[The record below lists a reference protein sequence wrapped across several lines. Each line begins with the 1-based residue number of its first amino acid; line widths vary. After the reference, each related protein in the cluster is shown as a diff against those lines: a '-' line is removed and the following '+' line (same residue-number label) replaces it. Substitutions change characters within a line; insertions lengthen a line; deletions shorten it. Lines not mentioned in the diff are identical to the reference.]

1 MGRSEAEDLL
11 SRAEKKANSG
21 VGWFGSSSSKWE
33 EAGDL
38 YKNAANAFKIEK
50 RWAESGKAFEKE
62 AACRLQGNETND
74 AMNAFHNAAK
84 SFKKSQPEAAVS
96 ALHQCIK
103 ILVQEGHFRQAAD
116 REKEIA
122 AIFATDNF
130 DPAKARD
137 SFVRAGDWYKQE
149 DANATANQ
157 CYQQAAEISG
167 DLGDYQRALE
177 LYCTVADWSLTSALT
192 KYSVK
197 EYWLR
202 AALCSMAMGD
212 LVLTQK
218 LLDDFSRK
226 DVTFPSTREAKFAH
240 ELMGACE
247 EGDVERYTAAVFQ
260 YDQVTKLDN
269 WKTGVLLKVKKA
281 LEEDEGALT

>member
-1 MGRSEAEDLL
+1 MGKSNAEDYLD
-11 SRAEKKANSG
+11 RAEKKASSS
-21 VGWFGSSSSKWE
+21 VGWFGSSSNKWE

-38 YKNAANAFKIEK
+38 FAQAANAFKVEK
-50 RWAESGKAFEKE
+50 RWTQSGQAFERE
-62 AACRLQGNETND
+62 AACRQHANENND

-84 SFKKSQPEAAVS
+84 SYKKSDPEAAVS
-96 ALHQCIK
+96 SLHQAIK
-103 ILVQEGHFRQAAD
+103 LLVQAGNFRQAAD

-122 AIFATDNF
+122 GVYAQDGLDI
-130 DPAKARD
+130 AKARD

-157 CYQQAAEISG
+157 CYQQAAELSA
-167 DLGDYQRALE
+167 DLQDFPRSME
-177 LYCTVADWSLTSALT
+177 LYQIVADWSLTSALT

-212 LVLTQK
+212 LVTTQR
-218 LLDDFSRK
+218 LLEVFGHK
-226 DVTFPSTREAKFAH
+226 DVTFPSTREAKFAQ

-247 EGDVERYTAAVFQ
+247 EADVERFQNAVYQ

-269 WKTGVLLKVKKA
+269 FKTGVLLRIKKA
-281 LEEDEGALT
+281 LEEDEGGLT

>member
-1 MGRSEAEDLL
+1 MGKSNAEEHLAK
-11 SRAEKKANSG
+11 AEKKASAT
-21 VGWFGSSSSKWE
+21 VGWFGSQSSKWE

-38 YKNAANAFKIEK
+38 FAQAANAFKVEK
-50 RWAESGKAFEKE
+50 RWNEAGKAFERE
-62 AACRLQGNETND
+62 AACRQKANENND
-74 AMNAFHNAAK
+74 AMNAFKNAAN
-84 SFKKSQPEAAVS
+84 SYKKRNPEAAVS
-96 ALHQCIK
+96 ALHQAIK
-103 ILVQEGHFRQAAD
+103 LLIDAGNFRQAAD

-122 AIFATDNF
+122 GIYAQDGL
-130 DPAKARD
+130 DVAKARD

-157 CYQQAAEISG
+157 CYQQAAELSAE
-167 DLGDYQRALE
+167 LGDYQRSME
-177 LYCTVADWSLTSALT
+177 LYQTVADWSLTSALT

-212 LVLTQK
+212 LVTTQR
-218 LLDDFSRK
+218 LLDVFAQK

-240 ELMGACE
+240 ELMLSCE
-247 EGDVERYTAAVFQ
+247 EADVERFTATVYQ

-269 WKTGVLLKVKKA
+269 WKTGVLLKIKKA
-281 LEEDEGALT
+281 LEEDEGGLT

>member
-1 MGRSEAEDLL
+1 MGGSRGDELL
-11 SRAEKKANSG
+11 AKAEKKASSST
-21 VGWFGSSSSKWE
+21 GWFSSSSSKWD

-38 YKNAANAFKIEK
+38 FQQAGNAYKIDQ
-50 RWAESGKAFEKE
+50 RWTDSGRAFERE
-62 AACRLQGNETND
+62 AACRIQAKENND
-74 AMNAFHNAAK
+74 AMNAYHNAAK
-84 SFKKSQPEAAVS
+84 SFKKSNPEAAVS
-96 ALHQCIK
+96 ALHQTIK
-103 ILVQEGHFRQAAD
+103 LLIDAGNFRQAAD

-122 AIFATDNF
+122 NIYAQDNL

-137 SFVRAGDWYKQE
+137 SFQRAGDWYKQE

-157 CYQQAAEISG
+157 CYQQAAELSAVIG
-167 DLGDYQRALE
+167 DLQKSIE

-202 AALCSMAMGD
+202 AALCAIAQGD
-212 LVLTQK
+212 LVLASR
-218 LLDDFSRK
+218 LLQTFGQK

-240 ELMGACE
+240 ELVDACE
-247 EGDVERYTAAVFQ
+247 EADVERFTAAVFQ

-269 WKTGVLLKVKKA
+269 WKTNILLKVKKA
-281 LEEDEGALT
+281 LEEDEGGLT

>member
-1 MGRSEAEDLL
+1 MGKSQAEEYLAK
-11 SRAEKKANSG
+11 AEKKASSST
-21 VGWFGSSSSKWE
+21 GWFSSSSSKWE

-38 YKNAANAFKIEK
+38 FQQAANAFKVEK
-50 RWAESGKAFEKE
+50 RWTESGQAFERE
-62 AACRLQGNETND
+62 AACRQHANETND

-84 SFKKSQPEAAVS
+84 SYKKSDPEAAVT
-96 ALHQCIK
+96 ALHQTIK
-103 ILVQEGHFRQAAD
+103 LLVNAGNFRQAAD

-122 AIFATDNF
+122 NIYAQDGL
-130 DPAKARD
+130 DLAKARD

-157 CYQQAAEISG
+157 CYQQAAELSA
-167 DLGDYQRALE
+167 DLGDFQRSMD
-177 LYCTVADWSLTSALT
+177 LYLIVADWSLTSALT

-212 LVLTQK
+212 LVTTGK
-218 LLDDFSRK
+218 LLAVFAQK

-240 ELMGACE
+240 ELMSACE
-247 EGDVERYTAAVFQ
+247 EADVERYTGAIYQ

-269 WKTGVLLKVKKA
+269 WKTNVLLRIKKA